1 MEVGDWMKM
10 GTYHTH
16 YDPHHE
22 LRMEARGVAR
32 EMWVVYSELVRA
44 GFSEDQSLA
53 LMLKLIV
60 EEE

>member
-1 MEVGDWMKM
+1 MEVEDRMKI

-22 LRMEARGVAR
+22 LRMGARGVAR
-32 EMWVVYSELVRA
+32 KMWVVYSELVRA

-53 LMLKLIV
+53 LMLELIV
-60 EEE
+60 EEV